1 MKNLISRLSAMIKGH
16 REAGMATA
24 EYAVGTVAV
33 VSIGALLYKIISSE
47 VFRDAIWNIILWIF
61 RLITGVTGE

>member
-1 MKNLISRLSAMIKGH
+1 MKVILAKVMSRLAGH

-33 VSIGALLYKIISSE
+33 VSIGGILYKIITDPE
-47 VFRDAIWNIILWIF
+47 FQKTIWEFILWI
-61 RLITGVTGE
+61 IKIIMGTMG